1 MIRRAASAARKGT
14 KMLRTM
20 RCAIGFALF
29 LAWPVFSAERDQRT
43 EIPPAAGRTVSFSK
57 DVYPLLAARC
67 GNCHTNGKRSGGFRM
82 DSRELL
88 LAGGDSGPVLQPG
101 QSGESRLI
109 QLVAA
114 LDADD
119 RMPPEGPIL
128 SNEHVGVLRAWID
141 QGLKWDADAVA
152 PKPPE
157 ELTAAEAE
165 AAGLCPV
172 SKAPSKLVY
181 HTTLGGRKFHFC
193 CPECKQSFVA
203 DPARYG
209 VADAER
215 LTSQPATPA
224 PMAAARLDASAL
236 ARLIDDHIQGRLGD
250 KGVSASPS
258 ADDAEF
264 LRRLYLDLH
273 GVIPPA
279 DKVVAFLDSSAPDKR
294 ARVIE
299 ELLADP
305 QYGRHLADVWDHL
318 LVPRNTPGC
327 EPAVAPLTTYLEQKF
342 NDNVPWDELVRD
354 LITATGAQRDTGAVT
369 YFLAN
374 HTTPAAVDATSRI
387 FLSVRLECAQCHD
400 HPYTR
405 WEQQDYWAFA
415 GFFDGVKRSDIDRKT
430 GILVIKPESSN
441 VTESTTLLQISL
453 PAAPGKE
460 QQKGRRDRIAARFL
474 GAAPLAPASDQPVLA
489 RPLAARWMTAPE
501 NPYFARAAVNR
512 MWWHFF
518 GRGLVEPVDDM
529 FKPEATATH
538 PELLEALAAQF
549 VAGGYDLKQLARA
562 ITSSQTYQRTSKPAH
577 GNHTDQQLY
586 SRMTIKVLTPEQ
598 LWDSLVGLFGREPE
612 MPARNPGRILLIQR
626 NGVPT
631 TPRGEFV
638 SFFLGDSSAAPT
650 QYTQGIPHA
659 LRLLNGLQFNNLDE
673 VVARFA
679 PPDDDPAKAVEAL
692 YLAALAR
699 RPTAAEAAF
708 MTDYVK
714 LRDDRQIAYA
724 DILWALLK
732 SSEFVM
738 NH

>member
-1 MIRRAASAARKGT
+1 
-14 KMLRTM
+14 MLRTTKLLG
-20 RCAIGFALF
+20 IGLGLVA
-29 LAWPVFSAERDQRT
+29 AMVAVAAAAERDQRT
-43 EIPPAAGRTVSFSK
+43 EVPAAADRAVSFSK
-57 DVYPLLAARC
+57 DVGPLLAARC

-82 DSRELL
+82 DSRELF
-88 LAGGDSGPVLQPG
+88 LAGGNSGPVVRQG

-114 LDADD
+114 FDPED

-128 SNEHVGVLRAWID
+128 SNEHVGILRAWID
-141 QGLKWDADAVA
+141 QGLEWETDAVA
-152 PKPPE
+152 TKPPG

-172 SKAPSKLVY
+172 SKVPSKLVY

-193 CPECKQSFVA
+193 CPECKQAFVA

-209 VADAER
+209 VAGAAAAGGDPA
-215 LTSQPATPA
+215 QPAPVAAVPLKA
-224 PMAAARLDASAL
+224 PAL
-236 ARLIDDHIQGRLGD
+236 ARLIDEHVQRRLD
-250 KGVSASPS
+250 EKGISASPP

-273 GVIPPA
+273 GRIPPA
-279 DKVVAFLDSSAPDKR
+279 AKVAAFLDNPDPGKR
-294 ARVIE
+294 ESLIE

-305 QYGRHLADVWDHL
+305 QYGRHMADVWDHL

-327 EPAVAPLTTYLEQKF
+327 EPAVAPLTAYLEQRF
-342 NDNVPWDELVRD
+342 NDNVPWDELVRE
-354 LITATGAQRDTGAVT
+354 LITATGVQRENGAVT

-374 HTTPAAVDATSRI
+374 HTTTAAVDASSRI

-415 GFFDGVKRSDIDRKT
+415 GFFDGVNRSDIDRKT
-430 GILVIKPESSN
+430 GILVIKPESSS
-441 VTESTTLLQISL
+441 VTEKATLLQISL
-453 PAAPGKE
+453 PAAPGRE
-460 QQKGRRDRIAARFL
+460 QKKGRRAQIPARFP
-474 GAAPLAPASDQPVLA
+474 GAAPLAPVGDQPLLA
-489 RPLAARWMTAPE
+489 RPLAASWMTAPE

-518 GRGLVEPVDDM
+518 GRGLVDPVDDM
-529 FKPEATATH
+529 FKPEANATH

-549 VAGGYDLKQLARA
+549 AAGGFDLKHLARA
-562 ITSSQTYQRTSKPAH
+562 IAGSQAYQRTSKPAS
-577 GNHTDQQLY
+577 GNQGDRQLY

-598 LWDSLVGLFGREPE
+598 MWDSLVGLFGREPE
-612 MPARNPGRILLIQR
+612 MPPRNPGRILLILR

-638 SFFLGDSSAAPT
+638 SFFLGDSSSAPT
-650 QYTQGIPHA
+650 EYAQGIPHA
-659 LRLLNGLQFNNLDE
+659 LRLLNGLQFNNVDD
-673 VVARFA
+673 VVGRIT
-679 PPDDDPAKAVEAL
+679 PPENDPARAVEAL
-692 YLAALAR
+692 YLAALSR
-699 RPTAAEAAF
+699 RPTAAEATF

-714 LRDDRQIAYA
+714 LQDDRQTAYA